1 LLLVAMAGC
10 EPPPGSEDD
19 AGCVI
24 SGLAAGEEVLVRH
37 AGPSAVRVLLGPAT
51 QISVNVGRPGGPVAT
66 VRGPHIGFEADPTPM
81 VFHARAP
88 IASMDG
94 LVRLDPTVPLSG
106 LRPLDGGLVATAKA
120 LSDVTIDGVALA
132 CSAVLPGR
140 VEEGVDE
147 LEPLAE
153 EDDLEGP
160 AMVTPRSDRLEVR
173 GAPGSQQVV
182 TFESERDPDDPDEV
196 GRLRLQALA
205 GDAAW
210 TRVRWGSTHIEI
222 TGWVETRAL
231 SPASFGVTSI
241 CGFSSHC
248 CLGAD
253 RSGVVRRR
261 AILRAG
267 TQLHTGPTVDPWATV
282 HTAAEVTIEQV
293 PGEGWGRL
301 VDLPDVVQSCEMTAA
316 WVRVADIP

>member
-10 EPPPGSEDD
+10 EPPPGSADD

-24 SGLAAGEEVLVRH
+24 SGLAPGEEVLLRH

-51 QISVNVGRPGGPVAT
+51 QISVDVGKPGGPLAT
-66 VRGPHIGFEADPTPM
+66 VRGAHIAFEADPTPM
-81 VFHARAP
+81 VFHVRAP
-88 IASMDG
+88 VVVMDG
-94 LVRLDPTVPLSG
+94 LLRLDPAVPLRG
-106 LRPLDGGLVATAKA
+106 LRPLDGGLAATAKS
-120 LSDVTIDGVALA
+120 LEDVTIDGVALA
-132 CSAVLPGR
+132 CSAVLPGE

-147 LEPLAE
+147 LEALP
-153 EDDLEGP
+153 DDDDPGEP
-160 AMVTPRSDRLEVR
+160 AMVAPRSDRLAVHS
-173 GAPGSQQVV
+173 APGSQQAV
-182 TFESERDPDDPDEV
+182 TLFGSEPDLDDPGDGV
-196 GRLRLQALA
+196 RLQVLA

-222 TGWVETRAL
+222 TGWVETPTL
-231 SPASFGVTSI
+231 IPADFEVMSM

-248 CLGAD
+248 CLGVLRAD
-253 RSGVVRRR
+253 VVRRR
-261 AILRAG
+261 AILQVG

-293 PGEGWGRL
+293 PGEGWGRV

-316 WVRVADIP
+316 WVRVADVP